1 VGGAEVDRVQPYYNR
16 PFDGTRAAIFP
27 SDEPSRRLQGHE
39 YLMTSRIV
47 LVTGASSGIGRA
59 VARHLHGLGWRV
71 YGTSRRPAAV
81 TTDATSVPLLEMD
94 ITSDASVERAV
105 AELLAREG
113 RIDAV
118 VNNAGFGIAGAIE
131 DTSIDEARAQM
142 ETNFFGTL
150 RVCRAVLPAMRAQGH
165 GCLVNVSSIA
175 GVVALPFQ
183 GLYSA
188 SKFAVE
194 GMSEALRME
203 VAPFGVRVALV
214 EPGDFHTGFTSSR
227 SVVAAARSDSPY
239 ASLQA
244 AALGVAEHDET
255 KGATPEAIGPL
266 IEKIIAARSP
276 RLRYSV
282 GPLSERLS
290 MLLKRIAPGWLFEQT
305 IAGYYGVKRP

>member
-1 VGGAEVDRVQPYYNR
+1 
-16 PFDGTRAAIFP
+16 
-27 SDEPSRRLQGHE
+27 
-39 YLMTSRIV
+39 MTKSIV

-59 VARHLHGLGWRV
+59 VAHHLHERGWRV

-81 TTDATSVPLLEMD
+81 SIDGSGVPLLEMD
-94 ITSDASVERAV
+94 VTSDGSVERAV
-105 AELLAREG
+105 AELLTREG

-131 DTSIDEARAQM
+131 DTSIDEARAQF

-150 RVCRAVLPAMRAQGH
+150 RVCRAVLPAMRAQRR
-165 GCLVNVSSIA
+165 GCLVNISSIA

-203 VAPFGVRVALV
+203 VAPFGVRVVLI
-214 EPGDFHTGFTSSR
+214 EPGDFRTGFTSSR
-227 SVVAAARSDSPY
+227 AVVTAAQRETPY
-239 ASLQA
+239 APLQA

-255 KGATPEAIGPL
+255 SGATPETIGPL
-266 IEKIIAARSP
+266 VERIIEARSP

-282 GPLSERLS
+282 GPVSERLS
-290 MLLKRIAPGWLFEQT
+290 MLLKRIAPGWLFERT
-305 IAGYYGVKRP
+305 IAGYYRLRS